1 MSFYYNL
8 LLVRTRPS
16 RVNLCKLAGAL
27 VNQGEDQNFLRKYH
41 FASDSLKQNP
51 EPFG

>member
-1 MSFYYNL
+1 MSFHYNL

-27 VNQGEDQNFLRKYH
+27 VNQGEDQNFLKKILFRLRLVE
-41 FASDSLKQNP
+41 AESRTL
-51 EPFG
+51 